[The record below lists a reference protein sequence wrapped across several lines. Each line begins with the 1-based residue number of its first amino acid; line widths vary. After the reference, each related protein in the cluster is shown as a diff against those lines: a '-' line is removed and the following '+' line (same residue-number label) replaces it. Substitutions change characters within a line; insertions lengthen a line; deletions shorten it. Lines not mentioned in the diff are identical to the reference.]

1 MKGADDGEPPFGAR
15 GENIDR
21 NLHSVESGKSR
32 LQWRCPAC
40 ELLELD
46 TATGAMIHLNPTAPA
61 RDHQGSIET
70 ENPTD
75 RLAVNGAVQL
85 KQAFAVVV
93 TAGRTRAVRRASG
106 CKVIPCPRPPV
117 RTTAGWLS
125 KDLRPE

>member
-61 RDHQGSIET
+61 RDHQGSIERKTRLTDLPST
-70 ENPTD
+70 ERCSSN
-75 RLAVNGAVQL
+75 RL
-85 KQAFAVVV
+85 
-93 TAGRTRAVRRASG
+93 
-106 CKVIPCPRPPV
+106 
-117 RTTAGWLS
+117 
-125 KDLRPE
+125 LRLL